1 MSAQRAELAE
11 IIGRHCPQDGQFETT
26 IDGLILIR
34 GSTCNVPTCTI
45 MSSVF
50 AVMAQGAKRMLV
62 GDIAYEYDT
71 RHYLISS
78 VDLPIFSRVTLASA
92 EQPYLGMALAI
103 DPVKIGEL
111 IAAMP
116 ENRAPET
123 VDRGIAVGQLTVDI
137 QNAALRLARL
147 LDTPADIP
155 VLAPI
160 IEREL
165 LYRVLTGEL
174 GSRLRQAASSSS
186 RSHQILRATAWLR
199 DNLDQPVRID
209 ELANLANMSKSS
221 LHHHFKTLMAMTPL
235 QYQKQLRLQEARRLM
250 LAEDEDAASAAHR
263 VGYESPSQFSREY
276 RRLFGVPP
284 GRDVSAQR
292 GR

>member
-11 IIGRHCPQDGQFETT
+11 IIGRHCPQDGQSETA

-34 GSTCNVPTCTI
+34 GSNCSTQSCTI
-45 MSSVF
+45 MTSIF

-62 GDIAYEYDT
+62 GDIAYEYDA
-71 RHYLISS
+71 RHYMITS
-78 VDLPIFSRVTLASA
+78 VDLPIFSRITQASA
-92 EQPYLGMALAI
+92 DQPYLGMALAI

-116 ENRAPET
+116 ECRAPET

-137 QNAALRLARL
+137 QNAALRLVRL

-165 LYRVLTGEL
+165 LYRVLTGKL

-186 RSHQILRATAWLR
+186 RSHQILRATTWLR

-209 ELANLANMSKSS
+209 DLANLANMSKSS

>member
-11 IIGRHCPQDGQFETT
+11 IIGRHCPQDGQFETA

-263 VGYESPSQFSREY
+263 VGYESHSQFSREY